1 MDGTGVLPEASSGS
15 QGVYILMRRDTASV
29 NVQHGDSLFVPSF
42 RVLDCSNFIGIS
54 GWLYRQFLTT
64 DYIIVLKVHWL
75 TLDFVFWSHGTTTI
89 RHVLRSLTKQS
100 IFKFSISLLSSFF
113 LISILKQSIQTDLY
127 RLTYNGVDVNLP
139 YEEIY
144 YLEKIDKMVYFHT
157 KKGEFHQR
165 INMSQLE
172 TLFSPYGFLR
182 VHVSF
187 LVNEKHIASWYKD
200 EVELTTGKRIP
211 LSRQQKRKIS
221 ANKKWRKRPMSLS

>member
-1 MDGTGVLPEASSGS
+1 MIRVAFLEYEREVKDIVYLMSKTFVENDWTFRTYTKASD
-15 QGVYILMRRDTASV
+15 LMKGLKNESYQIFVFDEIFKTPRIESV
-29 NVQHGDSLFVPSF
+29 FVHDNPKSLFIFVVENKYRYLKEDQRG
-42 RVLDCSNFIGIS
+42 RVL
-54 GWLYRQFLTT
+54 
-64 DYIIVLKVHWL
+64 YIERDRIQEQYEEIQ
-75 TLDFVFWSHGTTTI
+75 D
-89 RHVLRSLTKQS
+89 
-100 IFKFSISLLSSFF
+100 
-113 LISILKQSIQTDLY
+113 SILKQSIQTNLY

-221 ANKKWRKRPMSLS
+221 ANKK